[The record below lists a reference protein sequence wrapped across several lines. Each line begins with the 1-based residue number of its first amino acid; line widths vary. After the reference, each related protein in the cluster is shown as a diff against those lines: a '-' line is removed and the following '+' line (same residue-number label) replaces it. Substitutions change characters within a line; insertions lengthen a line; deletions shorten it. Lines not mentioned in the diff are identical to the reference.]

1 MCQNG
6 KCDVTQFNPF
16 CFQRKSGKGC
26 NPKGPLDGH
35 CTILF
40 DGSEDDKTKN
50 IFKFKKCFATYR
62 QDVKAI
68 DGTFIEDKLEVHIT
82 INYRRTLVTCGDG
95 LDKNTAKYE
104 KSSKNGLV

>member
-6 KCDVTQFNPF
+6 KCDVTRFNLF

-26 NPKGPLDGH
+26 NTKGLLDGH

-40 DGSEDDKTKN
+40 DGNEDDKTKN

-62 QDVKAI
+62 KDVSTI
-68 DGTFIEDKLEVHIT
+68 DGTFIKDKLEVLQTIT
-82 INYRRTLVTCGDG
+82 GVE
-95 LDKNTAKYE
+95 E
-104 KSSKNGLV
+104 KTT